1 MPYNPSMAIDI
12 DAIVKSKAGKKKI
25 PAFAVRLLKKII
37 HVDQINKYLVQ
48 GYEGVEFCEKCLD
61 YLDVRIRVEGLE
73 NLDTSGNTLYTFASN
88 HPLGGI
94 DGISLGMALGK
105 AFNGKIKYL
114 VNDIL
119 MNLKGLA
126 PICVPINKVGGQS
139 RNLPQLI
146 ADAYNS
152 DNQMIIFPAGKC
164 SRKIDGVIQDVAW
177 SKSFI
182 TKSVETHR
190 DIVPIHYIG
199 QNSKKFY
206 NRDLFFKKLGIKANL
221 TMLFLPDEM
230 FKNMHTTF
238 KVKIGKPIP
247 YTHFDNSK
255 TPLQWAQWVREEV
268 YKI

>member
-1 MPYNPSMAIDI
+1 MSENQSMAIDL
-12 DAIVKSKAGKKKI
+12 DAIVKSKAGNKKI
-25 PAFAVRLLKKII
+25 PAFAISLLKRII
-37 HVDQINKYLVQ
+37 HLDKINAFLVQ
-48 GYEGVEFCEKCLD
+48 GYEGVEFCEKTLD
-61 YLDVRIRVEGLE
+61 YIDVKVNVEGLE

-94 DGISLGMALGK
+94 DGVTLGMVLGK
-105 AFNGKIKYL
+105 AFDGKVKYL

-139 RNLPQLI
+139 RNLPRLI
-146 ADAYNS
+146 SEAYES
-152 DNQMIIFPAGKC
+152 DNQMIVFPAGKC

-182 TKSVETHR
+182 TKSVETKR
-190 DIVPIHYIG
+190 DIVPVHFIG

-206 NRDLFFKKLGIKANL
+206 NRDIFFKKIGIKANL

-230 FKNMHTTF
+230 FKAQGSTYT
-238 KVKIGKPIP
+238 VKFGKPIP
-247 YTHFDNSK
+247 YSHFDSSRSAQ
-255 TPLQWAQWVREEV
+255 QWAQWVREEA

>member
-1 MPYNPSMAIDI
+1 MPENKSMAIDI
-12 DAIVKSKAGKKKI
+12 DAIVKSKAGNKKI
-25 PAFAVRLLKKII
+25 PAFAIRLLKRII
-37 HVDQINKYLVQ
+37 HVDKINKFLVL

-61 YLDVRIRVEGLE
+61 YLDVKVKAEGLE

-94 DGISLGMALGK
+94 DGVTLGMVLGK
-105 AFNGKIKYL
+105 AYDGKIKYL

-119 MNLKGLA
+119 MNVKGLA

-146 ADAYNS
+146 SEAYGS

-164 SRKIDGVIQDVAW
+164 SRKIDGKIQDVAW

-190 DIVPIHYIG
+190 DIVPVHFIG

-206 NRDLFFKKLGIKANL
+206 NRDILFKKLGIKANL
-221 TMLFLPDEM
+221 TMLFLPDEL
-230 FKNMHTTF
+230 FRGMHSTF
-238 KVKIGKPIP
+238 TVKFGKPIP
-247 YTHFDNSK
+247 YSRFDSSK
-255 TPLQWAQWVREEV
+255 SALQWAQWVREEA
-268 YKI
+268 YMI

>member
-25 PAFAVRLLKKII
+25 PAFAVMLLKKII

-94 DGISLGMALGK
+94 DGISLGMVLGK

>member
-1 MPYNPSMAIDI
+1 MPQNPSMAIDI

-37 HVDQINKYLVQ
+37 HVDRINDYLVQ

-94 DGISLGMALGK
+94 DGISLGMVLGK

-146 ADAYNS
+146 SEAYNS

>member
-1 MPYNPSMAIDI
+1 MSQNQSMAIDI
-12 DAIVKSKAGKKKI
+12 ASIVKSKAGNKKI
-25 PAFAVRLLKKII
+25 PGFAIKLLEKII
-37 HVDQINKYLVQ
+37 HVDKINKYLVE

-61 YLDVRIRVEGLE
+61 YLDVKIRVKGLE

-94 DGISLGMALGK
+94 DGIALGMVLGN

-146 ADAYNS
+146 SEAYGS

-164 SRKIDGVIQDVAW
+164 SRKIDGVIQDVSW

-182 TKSVETHR
+182 TKSVETRR
-190 DIVPIHYIG
+190 DIVPIHFIG

-230 FKNMHTTF
+230 FRNQHSTF
-238 KVKIGKPIP
+238 IVKIGKPIP
-247 YTHFDNSK
+247 YTHFDSSK
-255 TPLQWAQWVREEV
+255 SSLQWAQWVREEV

>member
-1 MPYNPSMAIDI
+1 MAIDLN
-12 DAIVKSKAGKKKI
+12 AIVKSKAGNKKI
-25 PAFAVRLLKKII
+25 PAFAIKLLGKIL
-37 HVDQINKYLVQ
+37 HLDLINKYLVQ
-48 GYEGVEFCEKCLD
+48 GYEGVEFCDKCLD
-61 YLDVRIRVEGLE
+61 YLDVKLEVEGLE
-73 NLDTSGNTLYTFASN
+73 NIDTSGNTRYTFASN

-94 DGISLGMALGK
+94 DGISLGMVLGK
-105 AFNGKIKYL
+105 AFDGKVKYL

-139 RNLPQLI
+139 RDLPRLI
-146 ADAYNS
+146 SEAYES
-152 DNQMIIFPAGKC
+152 ENQMIIFPAGKC
-164 SRKIDGVIQDVAW
+164 SRKIDGIIQDVPW

-182 TKSVETHR
+182 TKSVETKR
-190 DIVPIHYIG
+190 DIVPIHFIG

-206 NRDLFFKKLGIKANL
+206 NRDLFFKKIGIKANL

-230 FKNMHTTF
+230 FKNRHTTF

-247 YTHFDNSK
+247 YTFFDSSK
-255 TPLQWAQWVREEV
+255 SALQWAQWVREEA